1 MDVRKIIPAA
11 FTVVGAI
18 LKVVFDIQI
27 DKEKL
32 DDRMSKYDNYMIKS
46 TEKRLDLI
54 EQKLTGNFPEET
66 EKEEAPE

>member
-1 MDVRKIIPAA
+1 MDVRKIVPAV

-32 DDRMSKYDNYMIKS
+32 DDRMEKYDRYMIKS

-54 EQKLTGNFPEET
+54 EQKLIGEQPE

>member
-32 DDRMSKYDNYMIKS
+32 DDRMEKYDKYMIKS

-54 EQKLTGNFPEET
+54 EQKLNEYRF
-66 EKEEAPE
+66 